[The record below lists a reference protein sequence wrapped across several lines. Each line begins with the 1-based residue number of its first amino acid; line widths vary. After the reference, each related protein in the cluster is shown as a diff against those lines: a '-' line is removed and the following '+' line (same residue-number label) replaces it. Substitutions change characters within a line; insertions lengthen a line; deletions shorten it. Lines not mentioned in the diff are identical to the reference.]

1 MLVHK
6 GTMGVLDYIWTGLL
20 VKAGSRAHIRMLPAT
35 LQLLPELDPAEWW
48 EVPAGSPLAYRC
60 RALYPLMVPI
70 LGESGQLIDVRPLPS
85 IADIQA
91 ADKPEEKPRRR
102 ARPTGLMPFLRR

>member
-48 EVPAGSPLAYRC
+48 EVPAGSPLA
-60 RALYPLMVPI
+60 
-70 LGESGQLIDVRPLPS
+70 
-85 IADIQA
+85 
-91 ADKPEEKPRRR
+91 
-102 ARPTGLMPFLRR
+102 